1 MMEVSLTKA
10 SQAKPLPDDLAQVTD
25 MRQEE
30 TTEKAPLL
38 PDLFLHDIATITP
51 PARVEVAAGRGENL
65 SATED
70 LATAKA
76 LPTASPATIYID
88 PTAAAS
94 GDGSM
99 AAPFRSWHDVTW
111 KDGTSYLQKAG
122 TIWEGNIIISG
133 GDITVGSYGNGPAT
147 LLGSVVFDG
156 ATGGG
161 LAGFDIRGS
170 DYAGVTLTEGARGL
184 KISDNTITG
193 NAAGIWFSQTSG
205 GDNVISGNNV
215 SGNLGFGIAL
225 DRVTT
230 PADHGNRIEGNTV
243 SFNGSHGI
251 DIYANNTLI
260 DGNTVFGNGRLVE
273 GASGIHVYARALSE
287 GLGRDNVISGNVS
300 YGNLD
305 SGGND
310 GIGILLDHY
319 TSGNRVENNF
329 AFSNDGAGIG
339 IHGAAG
345 NTVAGNTL
353 FGNLLDRSGGHTV
366 VAELLVNSNP
376 ELGTNLTHDNVIT
389 ANTVLSDHSQGF
401 ALYVDVESA
410 PLNNTFDANLWQSP
424 TGPLVQDGA
433 ATLATAEALAA
444 SARHGEDRAEGF
456 TLAAAPVGEMEHDLN
471 GLQLILDGRPAEL
484 EGWDSTVGL
493 VGDWLLA

>member
-1 MMEVSLTKA
+1 MMEASLPETN
-10 SQAKPLPDDLAQVTD
+10 QAKPLPDHAVQFTD
-25 MRQEE
+25 TQQEE
-30 TTEKAPLL
+30 AAEKAPPL
-38 PDLFLHDIATITP
+38 PDLFLHDIAKITP
-51 PARVEVAAGRGENL
+51 PAEVEVAAGSGESL
-65 SATED
+65 SAPE
-70 LATAKA
+70 AVVMAKA

-94 GDGSM
+94 GDGSVD
-99 AAPFRSWHDVTW
+99 APFRSWHEVTW
-111 KDGTSYLQKAG
+111 QDGTTYLQKAG
-122 TIWEGNIIISG
+122 TAWEGNIIVSG
-133 GDITVGSYGNGPAT
+133 GDISIGSYGSGAAT
-147 LLGSVVFDG
+147 LLGSVVFEG

-170 DYAGVTLTEGARGL
+170 DYAGVTLTAGARGVT
-184 KISDNTITG
+184 ISDNTITG
-193 NAAGIWFSQTSG
+193 NAGGIWFSQNSG
-205 GDNVISGNNV
+205 GDNVITGNSV
-215 SGNLGFGIAL
+215 SGNLGVGIAL
-225 DRVTT
+225 DRVATT
-230 PADHGNRIEGNTV
+230 AGHGNRIEGNTV

-251 DIYANNTLI
+251 DVYANNTLV
-260 DGNTVFGNGRLVE
+260 DGNTVFGNGRLIE

-329 AFSNDGAGIG
+329 AFSNDGAGIS

-353 FGNLLDRSGGHTV
+353 FGNLLDRSDSHTV
-366 VAELLVNSNP
+366 VAELLINSNP
-376 ELGTNLTHDNVIT
+376 ALGNKLTHDNVIT
-389 ANTVLSDHSQGF
+389 DNTVLSDHSQGF

-410 PLNNTFDANLWQSP
+410 PLNNAFDGNLWQSHM
-424 TGPLVQDGA
+424 GPLVQDGTL
-433 ATLATAEALAA
+433 TLATAEALSG